1 MQMILTDLQIEDWR
15 QLFRQE
21 LEAYFTVNK
30 PTSQA
35 PPSDPIH
42 DIGAAAKFLGVT
54 EPTMYGLNNQ
64 RRIKYFMQGKKCY
77 YFESDLIAYIRQGE
91 KKTALEV
98 AAEAEQYLT
107 KRKGGINGK

>member
-1 MQMILTDLQIEDWR
+1 
-15 QLFRQE
+15 
-21 LEAYFTVNK
+21 
-30 PTSQA
+30 
-35 PPSDPIH
+35 
-42 DIGAAAKFLGVT
+42 
-54 EPTMYGLNNQ
+54 
-64 RRIKYFMQGKKCY
+64 MQGKKCY